1 MFTGIVKTVGKVVA
15 ARSAGDGMI
24 LSVNLGE
31 LAGEVKLGD
40 SVAINGLCLTAVKIS
55 SEIIDFD
62 VSKESL
68 SRSTISNVKAGD
80 SVNIE
85 LAMKADG
92 RFGGHIVQGHVDGI
106 AKISK
111 IEKHGKF
118 KDITITAT
126 AELTDEMVA
135 KGSVTVDGISLTVSK
150 LGDNDFTIAVI
161 PATIEH
167 TTLKNRKVGDSVN
180 IETDI
185 LDKMVKKQVSKMLPE
200 NGLTIKNLTD
210 AGF

>member
-1 MFTGIVKTVGKVVA
+1 MFTGIIETLGKVTAVRA
-15 ARSAGDGMI
+15 SGDGMT
-24 LSVNLGE
+24 LSVNLGQ
-31 LAGEVKLGD
+31 LASQVKLGD
-40 SVAINGLCLTAVKIS
+40 SVAVNGLCLTATKIS
-55 SEIIDFD
+55 GEIIDFD

-111 IEKHGKF
+111 IEKHGQF
-118 KDITITAT
+118 WDVTLTA
-126 AELTDEMVA
+126 ASNLLDEMVA
-135 KGSVTVDGISLTVSK
+135 KGSVTVSGISLTISK
-150 LGDNDFTIAVI
+150 LGDNGFTIAVI

-167 TTLKNRKVGDSVN
+167 TTLKNCKVGDSVN

-185 LDKMVKKQVSKMLPE
+185 LGKMVKKQVSKMLPE
-200 NGLTIKNLTD
+200 KGLSLKNLMD

>member
-1 MFTGIVKTVGKVVA
+1 MFTGMVETVGKVVA
-15 ARSAGDGMI
+15 VRTVGDGMV
-24 LSVNLGE
+24 LSINLGE

-40 SVAINGLCLTAVKIS
+40 SVAVNGLCLTAVKIS
-55 SEIIDFD
+55 SETIDFD

-118 KDITITAT
+118 QDITITAA
-126 AELTDEMVA
+126 AELLDEMIA
-135 KGSVTVDGISLTVSK
+135 KGSVTVSGISLTISK
-150 LGDNDFTIAVI
+150 LNENDFTIAVI
-161 PATIEH
+161 PATIEQ
-167 TTLKNRKVGDSVN
+167 TILKNCKVGDSVN
-180 IETDI
+180 IETDV
-185 LDKMVKKQVSKMLPE
+185 LGKMVKKQISKMLPE
-200 NGLTIKNLTD
+200 KGMTIKNLMD